1 VGFAAGVIAA
11 LIWNDDPEAGSRERR
26 DLLAPGI
33 PEFRE
38 AVQEHD
44 DRTAGWARGNGVE
57 FARAI
62 AKGQV
67 FESGKHKSRVYPRTT
82 GAGEAE

>member
-1 VGFAAGVIAA
+1 LV
-11 LIWNDDPEAGSRERR
+11 WNDDAEAGSGERF

-38 AVQEHD
+38 AVEED
-44 DRTAGWARGNGVE
+44 NDVAVWWAGGDGVE
-57 FARAI
+57 FARAV

-67 FESGKHKSRVYPRTT
+67 FESGRHKSRVYHSGRKAPDL
-82 GAGEAE
+82 